1 MKQKTLSQVF
11 DQNINSEMLLWSGND
26 AIFGITICFH
36 GRKMRIWLQ
45 LLQKRFAE
53 KISTILLKSIHI
65 FCSHV
70 GLYHSEKNRCMTR
83 HFLCLAQFHTTHI
96 AAKPNGIWS
105 SNSSLCGTSSISSHQ
120 PRRARNW
127 KKNEISAWSCNIIRL
142 FLLLLTYCTSGLHLI
157 FTLKNA
163 LLAWYQLHYYL
174 HLKNFSHSRESRQFN
189 QDSIQSFILYLGINM
204 KDWVYWVLVSELKL
218 RDFRFESCLGTG
230 LKI

>member
-45 LLQKRFAE
+45 LLQKPFAE

-70 GLYHSEKNRCMTR
+70 GLYHSEFWKNRCMTR

-127 KKNEISAWSCNIIRL
+127 KKGWMESCPWNRTETISNTAFLPFEPDLLKDAEIS
-142 FLLLLTYCTSGLHLI
+142 H
-157 FTLKNA
+157 
-163 LLAWYQLHYYL
+163 
-174 HLKNFSHSRESRQFN
+174 
-189 QDSIQSFILYLGINM
+189 
-204 KDWVYWVLVSELKL
+204 VSERHL
-218 RDFRFESCLGTG
+218 
-230 LKI
+230 

>member
-36 GRKMRIWLQ
+36 GRKMRIWLE
-45 LLQKRFAE
+45 LLQKPFAE

-70 GLYHSEKNRCMTR
+70 GLYHSEFWKNRCMTR

-127 KKNEISAWSCNIIRL
+127 KKMKYQHDLAISSVCSSSSS
-142 FLLLLTYCTSGLHLI
+142 LLT
-157 FTLKNA
+157 A
-163 LLAWYQLHYYL
+163 PV
-174 HLKNFSHSRESRQFN
+174 
-189 QDSIQSFILYLGINM
+189 DFI
-204 KDWVYWVLVSELKL
+204 
-218 RDFRFESCLGTG
+218 
-230 LKI
+230 